1 MKIRI
6 SAENL
11 MKKFEKKI
19 EKILQRKF
27 LKKNINKQTETV
39 ADLQIGPT
47 NQGMVRIYITSNSI
61 DIPMDF
67 SPEEARSIA
76 DELNAS
82 AVLAEKS

>member
-1 MKIRI
+1 
-6 SAENL
+6 
-11 MKKFEKKI
+11 MKKD
-19 EKILQRKF
+19 
-27 LKKNINKQTETV
+27 INKQTETV

-82 AVLAEKS
+82 AVLAEKN